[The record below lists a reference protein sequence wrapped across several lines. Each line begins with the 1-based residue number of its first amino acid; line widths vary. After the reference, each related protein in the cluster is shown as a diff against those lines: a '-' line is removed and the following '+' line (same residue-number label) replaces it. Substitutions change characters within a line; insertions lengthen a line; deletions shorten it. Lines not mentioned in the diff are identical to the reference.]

1 MLADGSNK
9 AHDSIIPKGVIS
21 PENPGH
27 FLKSRHS
34 IRTYKQTQVPR
45 TTIESILDIVRYAPF
60 GGNSQILALFRDSIS
75 DIP

>member
-1 MLADGSNK
+1 MTVC
-9 AHDSIIPKGVIS
+9 PKRS
-21 PENPGH
+21 DLSRKSWY

-60 GGNSQILALFRDSIS
+60 GGNSQILALFENSIS